1 MFMPAAKHIL
11 TSGTMVLLFDGHFSH
26 ISLNLVTISR
36 ENRVHHM
43 LLPSNT
49 THVLQTLDVGVY
61 GPVKQAWKTIL
72 GRYKMFTRAANIS
85 KEDMPMLVSQLWDA
99 SFKPQHLKGGFQE
112 TGLFLINKQAIPSW
126 KVAPSLH
133 VPSQPH
139 DDSRSE
145 QVPQL
150 PQLSETPL
158 QSELRKCFIE
168 ALRTTEVKRKPWH
181 ERVGVKHYGEAI
193 TSDEA
198 VERLKEA
205 EEKKNLQRRARSKQA
220 EQKCQC
226 QEGCSSCNH
235 RRWRSLP
242 GMWRRVWREWRGH
255 MFRMWQLPEMGPL
268 LLCWAGHYSR

>member
-1 MFMPAAKHIL
+1 MPAAKHIL

-168 ALRTTEVKRKPWH
+168 ALRTTEVKRKP
-181 ERVGVKHYGEAI
+181 
-193 TSDEA
+193 
-198 VERLKEA
+198 
-205 EEKKNLQRRARSKQA
+205 
-220 EQKCQC
+220 
-226 QEGCSSCNH
+226 
-235 RRWRSLP
+235 
-242 GMWRRVWREWRGH
+242 
-255 MFRMWQLPEMGPL
+255 
-268 LLCWAGHYSR
+268 